1 MGRRKGGL
9 FDDLVSLAAMLPW
22 WLGIVIAVV
31 AYLVI
36 HPFAVMELSTP
47 TQLAGAGGVAAK
59 QIYKTLAMIGQ
70 YLLPVAFMVG
80 ALASALGRR
89 KRENLLEKTGER
101 ADADALNGMS
111 WQEFEMLVGEAYRR
125 QGFNVREIGGGGA
138 DGGVDLV
145 LTKNGQT
152 VLVQC
157 KQWKTFKVGVKTVRE
172 LYGVMAAQK
181 AQGGVVVTSGVFTQ
195 EAKEFAGGKNIA
207 LIDGEKL
214 RRVIDSVRSTSH
226 AAAEPVISDSV
237 SRGADSA
244 PACPKCGASM
254 VRRTAKQGENMGR
267 SFWGCSKYPACRG
280 IVPIHAAGG

>member
-22 WLGIVIAVV
+22 WLGVVLAVV

-36 HPFAVMELSTP
+36 HPFAVMELSAP
-47 TQLAGAGGVAAK
+47 TQLAGTGGVAAK

-70 YLLPVAFMVG
+70 YLLPVAFLVG

-125 QGFNVREIGGGGA
+125 QGFNVRETGGGGA

-145 LTKNGQT
+145 LMKNGQT

-172 LYGVMAAQK
+172 FYGVMAAK
-181 AQGGVVVTSGVFTQ
+181 KVQGGVVVTSGVFTQ
-195 EAKEFAGGKNIA
+195 EAKDFADGKNIV
-207 LIDGEKL
+207 LMDGDKL
-214 RRVIDSVRSTSH
+214 RRVIESVRAKSADMQPAPPAIQT
-226 AAAEPVISDSV
+226 AESS
-237 SRGADSA
+237 
-244 PACPKCGASM
+244 PACPKCGGTM
-254 VRRTAKQGENMGR
+254 IKRVAKQGGNAGR
-267 SFWGCSKYPACRG
+267 SFWGCESYPRCRR
-280 IVPIHAAGG
+280 IVAILEA

>member
-9 FDDLVSLAAMLPW
+9 FDDLASLAAMLPW
-22 WLGIVIAVV
+22 WLGVVLAIV

-70 YLLPVAFMVG
+70 YLLPVAFLVG

-207 LIDGEKL
+207 LMDGDKL
-214 RRVIDSVRSTSH
+214 RRVIESVRAKPADTQL
-226 AAAEPVISDSV
+226 APPALQTTDS
-237 SRGADSA
+237 S
-244 PACPKCGASM
+244 PACPKCGGAM
-254 VRRTAKQGENMGR
+254 VKRVAKQGGNAGR
-267 SFWGCSKYPACRG
+267 SFWGCESYPRCRG
-280 IVPIHAAGG
+280 IVAIREA

>member
-1 MGRRKGGL
+1 MRA
-9 FDDLVSLAAMLPW
+9 D
-22 WLGIVIAVV
+22 
-31 AYLVI
+31 
-36 HPFAVMELSTP
+36 
-47 TQLAGAGGVAAK
+47 
-59 QIYKTLAMIGQ
+59 
-70 YLLPVAFMVG
+70 
-80 ALASALGRR
+80 
-89 KRENLLEKTGER
+89 
-101 ADADALNGMS
+101 ADADALNGMT

-125 QGFNVREIGGGGA
+125 QGFNVCEMGGGGA

-172 LYGVMAAQK
+172 LYGVIAAQK
-181 AQGGVVVTSGVFTQ
+181 AQGGVVVSSGVFTQ
-195 EAKEFAGGKNIA
+195 EAIDFATGKNIA

-214 RRVIDSVRSTSH
+214 RRVIDSVRATPH
-226 AAAEPVISDSV
+226 AVAEPVISDPV

-244 PACPKCGASM
+244 SACPKCGASM
-254 VRRTAKQGENMGR
+254 VRRTAKQGENIGR

>member
-1 MGRRKGGL
+1 MARRKNGL
-9 FDDLVSLAAMLPW
+9 FEGLFGLAAVLPW
-22 WLGIVIAVV
+22 WVGVLLALAAYVGLHSVASMEVPQPVGTAGLGAFGAKSLYKALAYAGQFVVPIA
-31 AYLVI
+31 
-36 HPFAVMELSTP
+36 F
-47 TQLAGAGGVAAK
+47 LAGAVASV
-59 QIYKTLAMIGQ
+59 I
-70 YLLPVAFMVG
+70 
-80 ALASALGRR
+80 GRR
-89 KRENLLEKTGER
+89 KREKLLDDTASSSEP
-101 ADADALNGMS
+101 DALNGMS

-181 AQGGVVVTSGVFTQ
+181 AQGGVVVSSGVFTH
-195 EAKEFAGGKNIA
+195 EAKDFVTGKNIA

-214 RRVIDSVRSTSH
+214 RGVIDSVRSTPH
-226 AAAEPVISDSV
+226 AAAEPVLSDPV

-244 PACPKCGASM
+244 PACPKCGTSM

-280 IVPIHAAGG
+280 IVPIHAAVG